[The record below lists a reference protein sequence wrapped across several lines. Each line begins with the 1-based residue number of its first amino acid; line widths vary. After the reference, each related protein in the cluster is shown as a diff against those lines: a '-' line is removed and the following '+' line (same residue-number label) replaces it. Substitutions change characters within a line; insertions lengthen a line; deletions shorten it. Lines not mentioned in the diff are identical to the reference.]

1 MCLTLSD
8 TDSMNSKYY
17 GNCKVYVKS
26 ESLWKNLDEQGVIYT
41 GIHKSKYYRADFSW
55 YIKIKFKG
63 DNIETM
69 YNIIPYKS
77 KVVYVEYQ
85 ILNVSPI
92 RQNINNYPR
101 KEKNCGDDS
110 NMVILD
116 NGSLCDTTISGNIDS
131 VSNTIPEST

>member
-77 KVVYVEYQ
+77 KVIHVKEY
-85 ILNVSPI
+85 ILNFSSI
-92 RQNINNYPR
+92 RQKINSYPR
-101 KEKNCGDDS
+101 KEKTVV
-110 NMVILD
+110 MTPIWLF
-116 NGSLCDTTISGNIDS
+116 
-131 VSNTIPEST
+131 